1 MSSARISDERKIQGK
16 RKRKKRGQEAVDC
29 DGKISRF
36 EVYASG
42 TGKTVESLSEARDQ
56 TCETYR
62 NERE

>member
-16 RKRKKRGQEAVDC
+16 RKRKKRGQETVDC
-29 DGKISRF
+29 DEKISRF

-42 TGKTVESLSEARDQ
+42 TGKTGESLGEARDQ

-62 NERE
+62 NERV

>member
-1 MSSARISDERKIQGK
+1 MSSAWISDKGTIQGK
-16 RKRKKRGQEAVDC
+16 RKGKKRGQETVDC
-29 DGKISRF
+29 DEKISRF